1 MQVPLKITMR
11 HIPQSDAL
19 ETRIRQRAA
28 KLEEFH
34 PNITSCQ
41 VTIEELRRH
50 HRQGFWFNVRI
61 EVRVP
66 GHDIVV
72 NRDHGE
78 DAHVAVRDAFD
89 AVTRRL
95 EDVARMRRGDVKT
108 HAAEPQGAV
117 ARNVSRA
124 RPAPGQ
130 ATGAPNDDYD
140 DALPGSL
147 LVEDGGPRGA
157 PEAEGAVDDWPTVD
171 REHEDVI
178 AEPAGMGG
186 RHRR

>member
-34 PNITSCQ
+34 SNITSCQ
-41 VTIEELRRH
+41 VTVDELRRH
-50 HRQGFWFNVRI
+50 HRQGFWYNVRV
-61 EVRVP
+61 EVRIP

-95 EDVARMRRGDVKT
+95 EDVARVQRGDVKT
-108 HAAEPQGAV
+108 HVAATQGAA
-117 ARNVSRA
+117 ARTASRA
-124 RPAPGQ
+124 RPAAGQ
-130 ATGAPNDDYD
+130 PTGAPNDDYE
-140 DALPGSL
+140 DALPESL
-147 LVEDGGPRGA
+147 LAEDGESRGA
-157 PEAEGAVDDWPTVD
+157 AEAEGVVDDWPTID
-171 REHEDVI
+171 SEHEDVI
-178 AEPAGMGG
+178 AEPAAMGG